1 MQPKHTLTCLGLACG
16 IALSAARASAQD
28 PRISD
33 TADGYAV
40 EFGDSELLGQTLSLG
55 GMVIQLRIMEPR
67 VLLIRPRASFI
78 PALLNSVEHL

>member
-1 MQPKHTLTCLGLACG
+1 MQPKHTLICLCLACG
-16 IALSAARASAQD
+16 IALSPARASAQD

-55 GMVIQLRIMEPR
+55 GLPILLRIKEPR